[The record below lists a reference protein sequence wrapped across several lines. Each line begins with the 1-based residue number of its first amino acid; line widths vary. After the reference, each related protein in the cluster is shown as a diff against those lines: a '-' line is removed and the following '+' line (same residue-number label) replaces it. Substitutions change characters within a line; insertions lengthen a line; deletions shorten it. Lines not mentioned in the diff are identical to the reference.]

1 MGVDSNSPYTI
12 FEHVDLLTETVCLQ
26 NLRFNFSTTHLSTFW
41 CPNSHRD
48 MKLQLFAFFRGAPY
62 NLKGG
67 GATEVFIADKLFI
80 STRLDGELKMS
91 NCIWN
96 IILYVYM
103 EQLLKQIISF
113 MQNLPEIISFKNTP
127 ALPTWILNGG
137 PLSNK
142 NIPRDP
148 LQHKS
153 FSAKVNLPL

>member
-12 FEHVDLLTETVCLQ
+12 FEHADLLTETVCLQ
-26 NLRFNFSTTHLSTFW
+26 N
-41 CPNSHRD
+41 HRD

-62 NLKGG
+62 NLKWGGG

-96 IILYVYM
+96 IIVYVYM